1 MEQGGCGKLV
11 RCRALPARTLP
22 GRVPWRN
29 GQVGFTLTEMIV
41 VVILLGILAATA
53 APLLSTTVI
62 DEVRFYNETQAF
74 LRYAQKTAIS
84 QRRNVCVTFTAKTVT
99 ATVSPAF
106 GGACSTALDGP
117 GGVSPYAATAQNNA
131 GFTAVPAAITFDASG
146 APDNPQTLLL
156 SGSSSIVVES
166 GSGYV
171 H

>member
-1 MEQGGCGKLV
+1 MLRGWIPLRIRQI
-11 RCRALPARTLP
+11 
-22 GRVPWRN
+22 
-29 GQVGFTLTEMIV
+29 GFTLTEMIV

-84 QRRNVCVTFTAKTVT
+84 QRRNVCVAFTAKTVT

-131 GFTAVPAAITFDASG
+131 GFTAVPTAITFDASG
-146 APDNPQTLLL
+146 APNNPQTLLL